1 MTPEEI
7 QEQIDILGQRASVRV
22 SHLQLND
29 PQLQNI
35 VGQIE
40 AYKSILEAKVESVD
54 IKGNSSKNKIVSKT
68 L

>member
-7 QEQIDILGQRASVRV
+7 QEQIDILGQRATQRV
-22 SHLQLND
+22 SQIQLND

-40 AYKSILEAKVESVD
+40 AYKSILESQIEVPGENKVVRSGAE
-54 IKGNSSKNKIVSKT
+54 KA
-68 L
+68 

>member
-1 MTPEEI
+1 MKPEEI

-22 SHLQLND
+22 SQLQLND

-40 AYKSILEAKVESVD
+40 AYKSILESQIEVPGENKVVRSGAE
-54 IKGNSSKNKIVSKT
+54 KA
-68 L
+68 

>member
-7 QEQIDILGQRASVRV
+7 QEQIDILGQRATQRV
-22 SHLQLND
+22 SQIQLND

-40 AYKSILEAKVESVD
+40 AYKSILESKVEVPEVP
-54 IKGNSSKNKIVSKT
+54 GENKKA
-68 L
+68 

>member
-7 QEQIDILGQRASVRV
+7 QEQIDILGQRATQRV
-22 SHLQLND
+22 SQLQLND

-40 AYKSILEAKVESVD
+40 AYKSILESQIEVPGENKVVRSGAE
-54 IKGNSSKNKIVSKT
+54 KA
-68 L
+68 

>member
-22 SHLQLND
+22 STIQLND

-40 AYKSILEAKVESVD
+40 AYKSILESQIEVPGENKVVRSGAE
-54 IKGNSSKNKIVSKT
+54 KA
-68 L
+68 